1 MRMTNEYKP
10 NYVIFD
16 IETTGFDREHDSI
29 TEIAAVRVRN
39 HEVAGEFSS
48 LVKPFKRIPDE
59 VVNITHITNEMVET
73 APPMYKVIKKFLDFV
88 GDDYLV
94 GHNIKAFD
102 LPFIANA
109 VKNCGIKGYISK
121 EYGIQLNNIHYAD
134 SCVMSRELLPGQS
147 HKLGDL
153 AEFYG
158 ISTEG
163 AHRALNDVY
172 MNYLVFEKLMSREK
186 SNDFGNEQLSIQD
199 FISDFEK

>member
-1 MRMTNEYKP
+1 MKMTNEYRP
-10 NYVIFD
+10 NYVVFD

-29 TEIAAVRVRN
+29 TEIAAIRVRN
-39 HEVAGEFSS
+39 HEAAGEFSS

-59 VVNITHITNEMVET
+59 VVNITNITNEMVET

-88 GDDYLV
+88 GNDYLV
-94 GHNIKAFD
+94 GHNIKSFD

-109 VKNCGIKGYISK
+109 VKNCGMKGYIPN
-121 EYGIQLNNIHYAD
+121 EYGIQLNNLQYAD
-134 SCVMSRELLPGQS
+134 SCLMSRELLPGQS

-158 ISTEG
+158 ISNEG

-172 MNYLVFEKLMSREK
+172 MNFLVFEKMMTKEKELGEGIQMSLFDELEK
-186 SNDFGNEQLSIQD
+186 
-199 FISDFEK
+199 